1 MFLYYNL
8 NDKVYNL
15 EKEMEQ
21 LRIAIPNKGRL
32 SEKIY
37 ELLSAAGLMFPSKS
51 ERTLQVTTRDGKYSL
66 IFVRTQDIP
75 KFVEDSVADIG
86 FTGFDIVTESQV
98 VVDKV
103 MDLDF
108 GQCDM
113 IVAVKEEDDYNC
125 AKDLPQ
131 EIKVATSFPNIAKDY
146 FDSIGKNAKIIE
158 VSGATEI
165 TPRLGLSN
173 VIVDITS
180 SGSTLKSNKLKIID
194 KILSS
199 SAVVIARKGLSESLE
214 QKVEALI
221 RALNAVVDARDKK
234 YLMANVPKASL
245 EQIKTFLPGLSSPTV
260 MPLMGDDEHV
270 VIHVV
275 VDADKVY
282 DSIQHLKALGGQGIL
297 IMTVDQMVR

>member
-1 MFLYYNL
+1 
-8 NDKVYNL
+8 
-15 EKEMEQ
+15 MEQ

-37 ELLSAAGLMFPSKS
+37 ELLSAAGLNFPSKS

-75 KFVEDSVADIG
+75 KFVEDNVADIG
-86 FTGFDIVTESQV
+86 FTGFDIVTETQV
-98 VVDKV
+98 DVDKI

-108 GQCDM
+108 GQCEM
-113 IVAVKEEDDYNC
+113 IVAVKEEDYYNS
-125 AKDLPQ
+125 AAELPT
-131 EIKVATSFPNIAKDY
+131 EIKVATSFPNIAKAY
-146 FDSIGKNAKIIE
+146 FDKLGKKAKIIE

-199 SAVVIARKGLSESLE
+199 SAVIIARKGLSEELKQKSQSLLTAL
-214 QKVEALI
+214 EAVI
-221 RALNAVVDARDKK
+221 DAREKK
-234 YLMANVPKASL
+234 YLMAHVPKASL
-245 EQIKTFLPGLSSPTV
+245 EEIKSFLPGLSSPTV
-260 MPLMGDDEHV
+260 MTLMDDDAHV

-275 VDADKVY
+275 VDADRVY

>member
-1 MFLYYNL
+1 
-8 NDKVYNL
+8 
-15 EKEMEQ
+15 MEQ

-37 ELLSAAGLMFPSKS
+37 ELLSAAGLNFPSKS
-51 ERTLQVTTRDGKYSL
+51 ERTLQVTTKDGKYSL

-75 KFVEDSVADIG
+75 KFVEDNVADIG
-86 FTGFDIVTESQV
+86 FTGFDIVAETQV
-98 VVDKV
+98 DVDKI

-108 GQCDM
+108 GHCDM
-113 IVAVKEEDDYNC
+113 IVAVKEEDGIDC
-125 AKDLPQ
+125 PADLSE
-131 EIKVATSFPNIAKDY
+131 EIKVATSFPNIAKAY
-146 FDSIGKNAKIIE
+146 FDKLGKKAKIIE

-199 SAVVIARKGLSESLE
+199 SAVIIARKGLSEVQKQKTESL
-214 QKVEALI
+214 L
-221 RALNAVVDARDKK
+221 RALNAVIDAREKK
-234 YLMANVPKASL
+234 YLMAHVPKASL
-245 EQIKTFLPGLSSPTV
+245 EEIKAFLPGLSSPTV
-260 MPLMGDDEHV
+260 MTLMDDDAHV

-282 DSIQHLKALGGQGIL
+282 DSIHHLKSVGGQGIL
-297 IMTVDQMVR
+297 IMTVDQMVK

>member
-1 MFLYYNL
+1 
-8 NDKVYNL
+8 
-15 EKEMEQ
+15 MEQ

-37 ELLSAAGLMFPSKS
+37 ELLSAAGLSFPSKS
-51 ERTLQVTTRDGKYSL
+51 ERTLQVTTKDGKYSL

-75 KFVEDSVADIG
+75 KFVEDNVADIG
-86 FTGFDIVTESQV
+86 FTGFDIVTETKAD
-98 VVDKV
+98 VDKI

-113 IVAVKEEDDYNC
+113 VVAVKEEDEFNS
-125 AKDLPQ
+125 ASELPS

-146 FDSIGKNAKIIE
+146 FDKLDKKAKIIE

-173 VIVDITS
+173 VVVDITS
-180 SGSTLKSNKLKIID
+180 SGATLKSNKLKIID
-194 KILSS
+194 TILSS
-199 SAVVIARKGLSESLE
+199 SAVIIARKGLSNNLKGKS
-214 QKVEALI
+214 EALLI
-221 RALNAVVDARDKK
+221 ALKAVIDAREKK
-234 YLMANVPKASL
+234 YLMAHVPKAAL
-245 EQIKTFLPGLSSPTV
+245 EEIKSFLPGLSSPTV
-260 MPLMGDDEHV
+260 MPLMNDENNV

-275 VDADKVY
+275 VDVEHVY

>member
-1 MFLYYNL
+1 
-8 NDKVYNL
+8 
-15 EKEMEQ
+15 MEQ

-37 ELLSAAGLMFPSKS
+37 ALLNDAGLNFPSKS

-75 KFVEDSVADIG
+75 KFVEDEVADIG
-86 FTGFDIVTESQV
+86 FTGFDIVTETQV
-98 VVDKV
+98 DVDKI

-113 IVAVKEEDDYNC
+113 VVAVKEEDPYNC

-131 EIKVATSFPNIAKDY
+131 EIKIATSFPNIAKDY
-146 FDSIGKNAKIIE
+146 FDKLGKKAKIIE

-173 VIVDITS
+173 VVVDITS

-199 SAVVIARKGLSESLE
+199 SAVIIARKSLSEDLT
-214 QKVEALI
+214 QKTDALLI
-221 RALNAVVDARDKK
+221 ALKAVIDAREKK
-234 YLMANVPKASL
+234 YLMAHVPKAAL
-245 EQIKTFLPGLSSPTV
+245 EDIKSFLPGLSSPTV
-260 MPLMGDDEHV
+260 MPLMNDENTV

-275 VDADKVY
+275 VDSEHIY
-282 DSIQHLKALGGQGIL
+282 DSIQHLKAIGGQGIL

>member
-1 MFLYYNL
+1 
-8 NDKVYNL
+8 
-15 EKEMEQ
+15 MEQ

-37 ELLSAAGLMFPSKS
+37 ELLSNAGLNFPSKS

-75 KFVEDSVADIG
+75 KFVEDNVADIG
-86 FTGFDIVTESQV
+86 FTGFDIVTETQV
-98 VVDKV
+98 DVDKI

-113 IVAVKEEDDYNC
+113 VIAVKEEDPYNS
-125 AKDLPQ
+125 ASELPE
-131 EIKVATSFPNIAKDY
+131 EIKVATSFPNIAKEY
-146 FDSIGKNAKIIE
+146 FDKLGKKAKIIE

-173 VIVDITS
+173 VVVDITS

-199 SAVVIARKGLSESLE
+199 SAVIIARKGLSEE
-214 QKVEALI
+214 QKQKTESLL
-221 RALNAVVDARDKK
+221 RALNAVIDAREKK
-234 YLMANVPKASL
+234 YLMAHVPKAAL
-245 EQIKTFLPGLSSPTV
+245 DEIKSFLPGLSSPTV
-260 MPLMGDDEHV
+260 MPLMGDDNNV

-275 VDADKVY
+275 VDADMVY
-282 DSIQHLKALGGQGIL
+282 DSIQHLKTLGGQGIL

>member
-1 MFLYYNL
+1 MT
-8 NDKVYNL
+8 
-15 EKEMEQ
+15 EQ

-37 ELLSAAGLMFPSKS
+37 ELLSNAGLNFPSKS
-51 ERTLQVTTRDGKYSL
+51 ERTLQVTTKDGKYSL

-75 KFVEDSVADIG
+75 KFVEDDVADIG
-86 FTGFDIVTESQV
+86 FTGFDIVTETQAD
-98 VVDKV
+98 VDKIL
-103 MDLDF
+103 DLDF

-113 IVAVKEEDDYNC
+113 VVAVKDEDPYES
-125 AKDLPQ
+125 AKDLPS
-131 EIKVATSFPNIAKDY
+131 EIKVATSFPNIAKTY
-146 FDSIGKNAKIIE
+146 FDSIGKKAKIIE

-173 VIVDITS
+173 VVVDITS

-199 SAVVIARKGLSESLE
+199 SAVIIARKGLSDNLKE
-214 QKVEALI
+214 KTEALLI
-221 RALNAVVDARDKK
+221 ALNAVIDAREKK
-234 YLMANVPKASL
+234 YLMAHVPKASL
-245 EQIKTFLPGLSSPTV
+245 DEIKSFLPGLSSPTV
-260 MPLMGDDEHV
+260 MPLMNDDKNV

-275 VDADKVY
+275 VDSEHVY

>member
-1 MFLYYNL
+1 
-8 NDKVYNL
+8 
-15 EKEMEQ
+15 MEQ

-32 SEKIY
+32 SEKVY
-37 ELLSAAGLMFPSKS
+37 ELLSAAGLSFPAKN
-51 ERTLQVTTRDGKYSL
+51 ERTLQVTTKDGKYSL

-75 KFVEDSVADIG
+75 KFVEDEVADIG
-86 FTGFDIVTESQV
+86 FTGLDV
-98 VVDKV
+98 VVESKAQLDKI

-113 IVAVKEEDDYNC
+113 IVAVKEEDNFNS
-125 AKDLPQ
+125 ASELPS
-131 EIKVATSFPNIAKDY
+131 EIKVATSFPNIANDY
-146 FDSIGKNAKIIE
+146 FQKLGKNAKIIE

-173 VIVDITS
+173 VVVDITS

-199 SAVVIARKGLSESLE
+199 SAVIVARKGLSNNL
-214 QKVEALI
+214 KDKMDALLI
-221 RALNAVVDARDKK
+221 ALNAVIDAREKK
-234 YLMANVPKASL
+234 YLMAHVPKAAL
-245 EQIKTFLPGLSSPTV
+245 EEIKSFLPGLSSPTV
-260 MPLMGDDEHV
+260 MPLMNDENNV

-275 VDADKVY
+275 VNQEQVY
-282 DSIQHLKALGGQGIL
+282 DSIQHLKSLGGQGIL